1 VSSKTQASSDPTV
14 PKRAAAASSAVEI
27 DGALYRQVMGH
38 FLTGV
43 TVISAIDPE
52 NGEPVGLAASS
63 FTSVSMDPALVLF
76 CAATSSSTWPR
87 IRASGAYCVNVLA
100 SDQERVSRQFS
111 SKGDKY
117 ADVSWHAGSS
127 GSPIFDEAL
136 AWIDC
141 RIDAVHDAGD
151 HVIVVGAVLDL
162 GSRDAEGPL
171 AYYRGGYGAFTR

>member
-1 VSSKTQASSDPTV
+1 VTANNHPDRTANPDNSVSA
-14 PKRAAAASSAVEI
+14 I

-43 TVISAIDPE
+43 TVISAIDPGS
-52 NGEPVGLAASS
+52 GEPVGLAASS

-76 CAATSSSTWPR
+76 CAATTSSTWPK
-87 IRASGAYCVNVLA
+87 IEAAGAYCVNVLA
-100 SDQERVSRQFS
+100 SDQERISRQFS

-117 ADVSWHAGSS
+117 AEVSWHVGDS
-127 GSPIFDEAL
+127 GSPVFDDAL

-141 RIDAVHDAGD
+141 RIHAVHQAGD
-151 HVIVVGAVLDL
+151 HVIVVGEVLSL
-162 GSRDAEGPL
+162 GSCDAEGPL